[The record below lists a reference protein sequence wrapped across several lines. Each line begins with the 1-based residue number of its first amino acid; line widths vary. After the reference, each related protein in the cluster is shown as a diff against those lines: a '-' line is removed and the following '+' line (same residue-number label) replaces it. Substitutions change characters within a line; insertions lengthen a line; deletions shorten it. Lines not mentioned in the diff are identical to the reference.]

1 MGTTDGCSID
11 AARRASRS
19 KRRANPASPA
29 SAGEMT
35 LTATVRC
42 SDSWR
47 AR

>member
-1 MGTTDGCSID
+1 VLDRRGQ
-11 AARRASRS
+11 ARLALEAPRE
-19 KRRANPASPA
+19 PASPA